1 MSWRTLIVDDRTAYW
16 RPGPDKALRGA
27 YMVFLRLMYVRSFGA
42 MCSTQ
47 HMKNGATHLHREADG
62 GGKHDLVL
70 LTATLFC
77 RFGMAGA
84 RSKKEK
90 FAAAPVSL
98 DVCHCFGH
106 SLALALFLVSCLIY
120 VGGKSGRGRWK
131 VRITKN
137 KLLSSLWLRHMEK
150 RRLLVSAIVYDSA
163 RSARFPT
170 FVGLG
175 V

>member
-1 MSWRTLIVDDRTAYW
+1 
-16 RPGPDKALRGA
+16 
-27 YMVFLRLMYVRSFGA
+27 

-47 HMKNGATHLHREADG
+47 HMKNGATHLHGEADG
-62 GGKHDLVL
+62 GGKKHDLVL
-70 LTATLFC
+70 FTATLC
-77 RFGMAGA
+77 SRFGLVGA

-90 FAAAPVSL
+90 FAVAPVSF
-98 DVCHCFGH
+98 DVCHCLGH

-120 VGGKSGRGRWK
+120 VGGKSGRRRWK

-150 RRLLVSAIVYDSA
+150 RRLLVSAIVHDSA
-163 RSARFPT
+163 RYARFPT

>member
-1 MSWRTLIVDDRTAYW
+1 M
-16 RPGPDKALRGA
+16 G
-27 YMVFLRLMYVRSFGA
+27 
-42 MCSTQ
+42 
-47 HMKNGATHLHREADG
+47 E
-62 GGKHDLVL
+62 KHDLVL
-70 LTATLFC
+70 LTATLFS
-77 RFGMAGA
+77 RFGMVGA
-84 RSKKEK
+84 RSKKEE

-98 DVCHCFGH
+98 DVFHCFAH
-106 SLALALFLVSCLIY
+106 TLALALVLFLVSCLIY

-137 KLLSSLWLRHMEK
+137 KLLSSWWLRHMEK
-150 RRLLVSAIVYDSA
+150 RRLLGSAIVHDSA